1 MAGGLF
7 CIYLGYGPLRALFWL
22 TSGTIL
28 LMTILGGMHTFIGPF
43 IGVAVFLYLQN
54 KFSWVMERW
63 ELVVGIM
70 FMALILIF
78 PDGIVGTIKA
88 RYEGRKR
95 KSARELNLEPAPGP
109 GAEG

>member
-1 MAGGLF
+1 
-7 CIYLGYGPLRALFWL
+7 
-22 TSGTIL
+22 
-28 LMTILGGMHTFIGPF
+28 MTILGGMHTFIGPV

-54 KFSWVMERW
+54 KLSWVMERW

-88 RYEGRKR
+88 RYAARKG
-95 KSARELNLEPAPGP
+95 KPARGSGPEPAPGP